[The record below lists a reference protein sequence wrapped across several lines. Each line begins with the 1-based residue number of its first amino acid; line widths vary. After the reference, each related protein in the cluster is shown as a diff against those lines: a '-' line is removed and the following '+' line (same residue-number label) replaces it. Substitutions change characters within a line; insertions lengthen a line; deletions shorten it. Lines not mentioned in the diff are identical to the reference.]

1 MSLSRSPKQPV
12 VPKAEIN
19 IVPLVDVALVLL
31 VIFMVTTTFEQTAGI
46 GMQLP
51 TSESARQV
59 EPEEREVVIGI
70 AADGTF
76 TIDGAP
82 VSDEELAA
90 DLRGEAAARG
100 VDSRVT
106 VQGDKRA
113 AHGRVVKAMT
123 LAQLAGFSKLVIS
136 TKLETTDGQ

>member
-1 MSLSRSPKQPV
+1 V
-12 VPKAEIN
+12 EIN

-31 VIFMVTTTFEQTAGI
+31 VIFMVTTTFEQKAGI

-51 TSESARQV
+51 TSETARQV
-59 EPEEREVVIGI
+59 EPEQREVVIGI
-70 AADGTF
+70 AADGAF
-76 TIDGAP
+76 QWAGAP

-90 DLRGEAAARG
+90 VLRDEAAKRG
-100 VDSRVT
+100 AEGRVT
-106 VQGDKRA
+106 VQGDRRA

-136 TKLETTDGQ
+136 TKLDTADGK